1 MIRNPESV
9 DRNEFKNVKKQLK
22 KHNVDIEQL
31 FNEVRNQI
39 ELEKQEE
46 EEARRA
52 AQNAREVS
60 EPDAPGSASGHSLD
74 LPDEQQD
81 EKNKNVGQ
89 LGQPEGARKAV
100 IEQEQQPGRQAISTQ
115 IRREANGAD
124 MGNGES
130 PDAMENYLDGEMP
143 VTDNEGNAQDGK
155 ETPQAFV
162 LQRPNSKLSET
173 GGKGRAALQ
182 GRLEGARD
190 EGPKLDRKVT
200 TKKNM
205 DMGLYNLHG

>member
-74 LPDEQQD
+74 LPDE
-81 EKNKNVGQ
+81 
-89 LGQPEGARKAV
+89 
-100 IEQEQQPGRQAISTQ
+100 
-115 IRREANGAD
+115 
-124 MGNGES
+124 
-130 PDAMENYLDGEMP
+130 
-143 VTDNEGNAQDGK
+143 
-155 ETPQAFV
+155 
-162 LQRPNSKLSET
+162 
-173 GGKGRAALQ
+173 
-182 GRLEGARD
+182 
-190 EGPKLDRKVT
+190 
-200 TKKNM
+200 
-205 DMGLYNLHG
+205 